1 MWHFLS
7 ELVPAAQSCKT
18 THIAIGALTH
28 SSLQP
33 LVGLWGSRQR
43 RERGG
48 GGGGGGGGELSH
60 PRHQQTSPAGFRVP
74 RRAIRIGSDYTIHFR
89 FVYSK
94 RVGDSHRI
102 IRVHD
107 TASRLRYQYPDCVC
121 GGTLCY
127 NGGTYDAS
135 CDNKALPTVSHPYR
149 CTVCSPK
156 PDQRL

>member
-1 MWHFLS
+1 MSVCLCEITQHML
-7 ELVPAAQSCKT
+7 LVQS
-18 THIAIGALTH
+18 
-28 SSLQP
+28 SSVP
-33 LVGLWGSRQR
+33 H
-43 RERGG
+43 RE
-48 GGGGGGGGELSH
+48 
-60 PRHQQTSPAGFRVP
+60 P
-74 RRAIRIGSDYTIHFR
+74 RRAIRIGSNCTIHFR

-94 RVGDSHRI
+94 RVGDSHRV
-102 IRVHD
+102 IRVQD
-107 TASRLRYQYPDCVC
+107 TASRLWYQYPDCVC